1 MIYLAVILCAA
12 TLILSVATLVGV
24 KKSKNVSE
32 ISKQDKDEITGSFSS
47 SVKIIADALET
58 SNKKSGENV
67 ILRLE
72 NMDKQIARN
81 GELTANALEKTERS
95 QLEKLENIRLTL
107 ERNVLK
113 MQEGNEKKLSEIKQ
127 TVDEKLTE
135 TLNNRFKESFKYLT
149 DELEKVTK
157 TVGEMQSISKD
168 VGSLTKVLSNVKTT
182 GIFGEIRLGSII
194 EQILPP
200 EQYLKNV
207 VTNKQSKD
215 PVEFAIK
222 MPGGNDGEVLLPID
236 SKFPYTVYTDMQN
249 AYEKN
254 DFAAYEERRKE
265 LIQRIKGMAKDIKEK
280 YICPP
285 HTTNFAVMFLPVE
298 GLYAEV
304 VKQGLV
310 EELQAKFS
318 VTVAGP
324 TTMAALLNS
333 LQMGFQ
339 TLSIQKKS
347 NEVWRV
353 LNAVKGEFEKFNEI
367 LVQIQNRLNVTSGD
381 LDKLIGVRTRAINR
395 SLKEVSTSA
404 GAIDFEPLNVSTIS
418 AEEDN
423 I

>member
-1 MIYLAVILCAA
+1 MIYLA
-12 TLILSVATLVGV
+12 LILSLISLIVGV
-24 KKSKNVSE
+24 ITLISVKRNKNVNG
-32 ISKQDKDEITGSFSS
+32 ISRQDKTEIKESFSS

-72 NMDKQIARN
+72 NMDKQIFKN
-81 GELTANALEKTERS
+81 GEIIESRLEKAERS
-95 QLEKLENIRLTL
+95 QVEQLENIRLAL

-113 MQEGNEKKLSEIKQ
+113 MQENNEKKLSEIKQ

-207 VTNKQSKD
+207 VTNPQGKD

-222 MPGGNDGEVLLPID
+222 MPGGKDGEVLMPID
-236 SKFPYTVYTDMQN
+236 SKFPYTAYTDMQN

-254 DFAAYEERRKE
+254 DFSAYEERRKE
-265 LIQRIKGMAKDIKEK
+265 LIQRIKTMAKDIKEK
-280 YICPP
+280 YVCPP
-285 HTTNFAVMFLPVE
+285 HTTNFAVMFLPIE

-310 EELQAKFS
+310 EELQSKYS

-353 LNAVKGEFEKFNEI
+353 LNSVKGEFEKFNDI

-395 SLKEVSTSA
+395 TLKDVTTSVA
-404 GAIDFEPLNVSTIS
+404 AIDYDDVSQPELEVIS
-418 AEEDN
+418 ND
-423 I
+423 

>member
-12 TLILSVATLVGV
+12 TLILSVATLIGV

-404 GAIDFEPLNVSTIS
+404 GAIDFEPLNTAAIS

>member
-12 TLILSVATLVGV
+12 TLILSVATLIGV
-24 KKSKNVSE
+24 KKNKNVSE

-404 GAIDFEPLNVSTIS
+404 GAIDFEPLNFSAIS

>member
-1 MIYLAVILCAA
+1 MIYLAVVLCAA
-12 TLILSVATLVGV
+12 TLILSVAMLIGV
-24 KKSKNVSE
+24 KKNKNVSE

-207 VTNKQSKD
+207 VTNKQSND

-418 AEEDN
+418 AEEEN

>member
-1 MIYLAVILCAA
+1 MVYLAIGLSLASLIIGIA
-12 TLILSVATLVGV
+12 TLISV
-24 KKSKNVSE
+24 KRNKSVTE
-32 ISKQDKDEITGSFSS
+32 ISKQDKTELKDSFSS

-72 NMDKQIARN
+72 NMDKQIFKN
-81 GELTANALEKTERS
+81 GEIIETRLEKAERS
-95 QLEKLENIRLTL
+95 QIEQLENIRLTI

-149 DELEKVTK
+149 DELEKVTR

-168 VGSLTKVLSNVKTT
+168 VGSLTKALTNVKTS

-207 VTNKQSKD
+207 VTNSQSKD
-215 PVEFAIK
+215 PVEFAVK
-222 MPGGNDGEVLLPID
+222 MPGGNDGEVLMPID

-265 LIQRIKGMAKDIKEK
+265 LVQRIKSMAKDIKEK
-280 YICPP
+280 YVCPP
-285 HTTNFAVMFLPVE
+285 ATTNFAIMFLPVE

-310 EELQAKFS
+310 EELQAKYS

-353 LNAVKGEFEKFNEI
+353 LNTVKCEFEKFNDI

-395 SLKEVSTSA
+395 TLKDVTTTAA
-404 GAIDFEPLNVSTIS
+404 GAINYDGDAQPKLDLFEN
-418 AEEDN
+418 E
-423 I
+423 

>member
-12 TLILSVATLVGV
+12 TLILSVTTLIGV

-194 EQILPP
+194 EQILPS

-404 GAIDFEPLNVSTIS
+404 GAIDFEPLNTHAIS

>member
-12 TLILSVATLVGV
+12 TLILSVAMLIGV